1 MTSACC
7 DNYLSPPS
15 ISMVLSMVTMWR
27 EQGHCMYFYVGH
39 LPQHRPVKRKKKDPS
54 ERANLS
60 VGQFVVSLYPDYVA
74 KPVEIKRETNM
85 KHYKL
90 LNRHKQ

>member
-7 DNYLSPPS
+7 DNDLSPPS

-39 LPQHRPVKRKKKDPS
+39 LPYMTHHPRRTRLKGRKRLRLNGQIYPS
-54 ERANLS
+54 
-60 VGQFVVSLYPDYVA
+60 GSLWSLFTLITWQSQW
-74 KPVEIKRETNM
+74 K
-85 KHYKL
+85 
-90 LNRHKQ
+90 